1 MLSKLGI
8 VRETK
13 NKWERRAPI
22 TPDDLKELIS
32 QYSVEVAI
40 QPSKKRIFSD
50 NAYKA
55 AGAIV
60 QDDLSSC
67 DIILG
72 IKEVKIK
79 DLMAD
84 KLYLYFSHTIKGQSY
99 NMSMLR
105 RLIDLKCTLLDYERI
120 VDEKGQRQIFYGY
133 HAGVAGLIDTLWAF
147 GRRLDKEGI
156 YSPFSILK
164 QSLFYTDQSEA
175 TASLVKVGDQIRA
188 NGLPAAITPLV
199 VGITGYGN
207 VSRGIQDMLN
217 FLPVTKVDP
226 DHLKEINMNS
236 HTLYMSIFEEKD
248 MVESVSGSTTFDLE
262 EYYNY
267 PKRYRSKFG
276 TYLNYISILIN
287 ASFWDTAYPRHVTK
301 ENLKE
306 LFSGIKKP
314 ALRVIGDI
322 SCDVNGGIE
331 CTVKAT
337 DPGDPV
343 FVYKPDTDMVL
354 DGFSDEGLVIMA
366 VDNLP
371 SELPKDASIYFSSV
385 LKTYIPALVTTDFLV
400 GFNSLDLPYALKK
413 AIIVYKG
420 ELTDDYLYLKEYL

>member
-1 MLSKLGI
+1 
-8 VRETK
+8 
-13 NKWERRAPI
+13 
-22 TPDDLKELIS
+22 
-32 QYSVEVAI
+32 
-40 QPSKKRIFSD
+40 
-50 NAYKA
+50 
-55 AGAIV
+55 
-60 QDDLSSC
+60 
-67 DIILG
+67 
-72 IKEVKIK
+72 
-79 DLMAD
+79 
-84 KLYLYFSHTIKGQSY
+84 
-99 NMSMLR
+99 
-105 RLIDLKCTLLDYERI
+105 
-120 VDEKGQRQIFYGY
+120 
-133 HAGVAGLIDTLWAF
+133 
-147 GRRLDKEGI
+147 
-156 YSPFSILK
+156 
-164 QSLFYTDQSEA
+164 
-175 TASLVKVGDQIRA
+175 
-188 NGLPAAITPLV
+188 
-199 VGITGYGN
+199 
-207 VSRGIQDMLN
+207 
-217 FLPVTKVDP
+217 
-226 DHLKEINMNS
+226 
-236 HTLYMSIFEEKD
+236 MSIFEEKD